1 MQCVVMF
8 LITDLGN
15 SGGGPE
21 GLEKVLLSFECPWC
35 IQVPVTSPQMDRLK
49 LSFELKDL
57 GVICLS
63 SYFSAIWSN
72 CE

>member
-1 MQCVVMF
+1 MQCVVML

-15 SGGGPE
+15 LGGGPE
-21 GLEKVLLSFECPWC
+21 GLEKVLFSLECPWC
-35 IQVPVTSPQMDRLK
+35 IQVPVTSSQTDSLQ

-63 SYFSAIWSN
+63 SYFSAIWGN
-72 CE
+72 CQ